1 MNMDHRREK
10 GFIKSIILII
20 IALALLKYF
29 FNITLKDIA
38 DNEVTQNLWIIA
50 KSFFQAL
57 WDIIVLLLQFL
68 KELIQTARDFVAN
81 LNNK

>member
-1 MNMDHRREK
+1 MDHRREK

>member
-1 MNMDHRREK
+1 MYQSKSK
-10 GFIKSIILII
+10 GFIKAIILII

-38 DNEVTQNLWIIA
+38 DNEVTQNLWVIA

>member
-1 MNMDHRREK
+1 MYQSKSR
-10 GFIKSIILII
+10 GFIKAIILII

-38 DNEVTQNLWIIA
+38 DNEVTQNLWVIA